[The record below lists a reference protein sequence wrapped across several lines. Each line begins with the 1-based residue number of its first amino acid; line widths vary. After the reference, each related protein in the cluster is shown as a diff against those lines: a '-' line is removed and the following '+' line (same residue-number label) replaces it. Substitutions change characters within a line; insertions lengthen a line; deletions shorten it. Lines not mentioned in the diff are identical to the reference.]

1 MAQDHFSSPPPE
13 KPSSVTVCPLRLN
26 AAIVDTHRC
35 APVLTG
41 AKHSYFT
48 TGKSPLFVLFGF
60 IDSIVH
66 IMYN

>member
-1 MAQDHFSSPPPE
+1 MARS
-13 KPSSVTVCPLRLN
+13 CLRLN